1 MNKLIAMLTIFS
13 FVAVCGFCGFVVDT
27 TNSSGVA
34 GDVHGVA
41 YVDSHVT
48 HVADAGF
55 ISAIANAVQKVQ
67 AVVGKVQEVAGKVGN
82 VVNAVQELVGGRDG
96 QPAENQLLMY
106 QLD

>member
-27 TNSSGVA
+27 TNSSDVA
-34 GDVHGVA
+34 GDVHAVA

-55 ISAIANAVQKVQ
+55 ISAIANAIQKVQ

-82 VVNAVQELVGGRDG
+82 VVNSVQQLVGGREG
-96 QPAENQLLMY
+96 EQPAENQLMF